1 MGAVRSMLRRAAGW
15 REFHC
20 VLGVGLAVLST
31 SLVVAPADA
40 AETTLVAPV
49 KIMPLG
55 DSITH
60 GVGASGGY
68 RLELKDLLVPAGYS
82 FDFVGSRN
90 SGPYE
95 IEDRQHEGNSGYKI
109 HDIAAIARN
118 RVTTYRPDIVLLVIG
133 TNDVWTDYELDSAP
147 ARLGGLIDT
156 IVDAAP
162 AASVIVGS
170 IPPLADSLDDA
181 QARTYNAAVPGV
193 VQARADAG
201 KKVSFVDMYG
211 AMTLAD
217 LYDGVHPNADGYF
230 KMADVWRPAL
240 EAILPSV
247 PSTGS
252 PNCPC
257 SAWSAGQSPVVSQ
270 VSSTSPT
277 EVGVRF
283 RVEQYGYITGVRF
296 FKGPLNTGTH
306 KGSLWARDGRLLA
319 SATFTNET
327 ASGWQ
332 QVNFSSPVVV
342 WPWTTYVASYFAP
355 VGRYAA
361 DPAVFTQTEIVSSPV
376 RLLAAGQSGGNGWT
390 LGTSTGGFPN
400 VPSSQAANYWVDV
413 VFSPSA
419 DPAPPT
425 PPPSAPGNLR
435 VTGTSSSQISLAWND
450 VVGETGFR
458 VERAPG
464 GTTNW
469 ASVAI
474 VPRDNWVFTDTGL
487 AASTTYKYRIIATSR
502 NGDSAPS
509 AVVTA
514 TTAALPPPVAP
525 GGVTAVAVS
534 PSQIDVAWLDVAGES
549 GYRVQRSLDGVTGW
563 VQVGTTGQD
572 VVSWSDMG
580 LAASTAYFYRV
591 VASNGSGDSAPSAVV
606 TATTAAPP
614 APVAPGG
621 VTAVA
626 VSPSQVDVAWLDVAG
641 ESGYRVQRSPDG
653 LSGWV
658 QVGTTGQDVVSFS
671 DTGLA
676 VSTTYFYRVVAGNS
690 SGDSPPSA
698 VVSAT
703 TAAPPPPP
711 APEAPA
717 GVTAVAVSSS
727 QVDVAWQDVA
737 GESGYRVQR
746 SLDGVTGWVQVGT
759 TGQDVVSFSDTGLAA
774 STTYFYRVVAS
785 NGSGDSAP
793 SAVVNATTATPPP
806 EAPAGVTAVAV
817 ASSQVDVAWLDVAG
831 ESGYAV
837 QRSPDGLSG
846 WVQVGTTGQD
856 VVSFSDTGLAVSTTY
871 FYRVVASNSSGDSP
885 PSAGVSATTAAPP
898 PPPAPEAPGGVTAV
912 AVSSSQVDVAW
923 QDVAGESGYAVER
936 SLDGV
941 SGWDEIGTTGQDV
954 VSFSD
959 TGLAASTTYFY
970 RVVASNGSGDSAP
983 SAVVT
988 ATTPAPDTQPPST
1001 PTKLK
1006 ATVAKS
1012 KVNLTW
1018 TGSTDSG
1025 SGVAGY
1031 RVYRSSTGLEGSF
1044 TLLIT
1049 TASTSASVQAPSGVA
1064 LWYRVTAYDVAGN
1077 ESVPSP
1083 AVRAVA
1089 R

>member
-230 KMADVWRPAL
+230 KMANVWRPAL
-240 EAILPSV
+240 EAILPAV

-376 RLLAAGQSGGNGWT
+376 RLLAAGQSGGNGWA

-487 AASTTYKYRIIATSR
+487 AASTTYKYRVIATSR

-514 TTAALPPPVAP
+514 TTDAPLPSPPV
-525 GGVTAVAVS
+525 
-534 PSQIDVAWLDVAGES
+534 
-549 GYRVQRSLDGVTGW
+549 
-563 VQVGTTGQD
+563 
-572 VVSWSDMG
+572 
-580 LAASTAYFYRV
+580 
-591 VASNGSGDSAPSAVV
+591 
-606 TATTAAPP
+606 
-614 APVAPGG
+614 
-621 VTAVA
+621 
-626 VSPSQVDVAWLDVAG
+626 
-641 ESGYRVQRSPDG
+641 
-653 LSGWV
+653 
-658 QVGTTGQDVVSFS
+658 
-671 DTGLA
+671 
-676 VSTTYFYRVVAGNS
+676 
-690 SGDSPPSA
+690 
-698 VVSAT
+698 
-703 TAAPPPPP
+703 
-711 APEAPA
+711 
-717 GVTAVAVSSS
+717 
-727 QVDVAWQDVA
+727 
-737 GESGYRVQR
+737 
-746 SLDGVTGWVQVGT
+746 
-759 TGQDVVSFSDTGLAA
+759 
-774 STTYFYRVVAS
+774 
-785 NGSGDSAP
+785 
-793 SAVVNATTATPPP
+793 
-806 EAPAGVTAVAV
+806 
-817 ASSQVDVAWLDVAG
+817 
-831 ESGYAV
+831 
-837 QRSPDGLSG
+837 
-846 WVQVGTTGQD
+846 
-856 VVSFSDTGLAVSTTY
+856 
-871 FYRVVASNSSGDSP
+871 
-885 PSAGVSATTAAPP
+885 
-898 PPPAPEAPGGVTAV
+898 APGGVTAV
-912 AVSSSQVDVAW
+912 AVSSSQVDVGW
-923 QDVAGESGYAVER
+923 QDVAGESGYMVQR
-936 SLDGV
+936 SSDGV
-941 SGWDEIGTTGQDV
+941 SGWVQVGTTGQDV
-954 VSFSD
+954 VAFSD
-959 TGLAASTTYFY
+959 TGLAASTAYSY
-970 RVVASNGSGDSAP
+970 RVVATNGSGDSAP
-983 SAVVT
+983 SAVVS

-1006 ATVAKS
+1006 ANVAKS

>member
-15 REFHC
+15 REFQC
-20 VLGVGLAVLST
+20 VLGVGLALLST

-40 AETTLVAPV
+40 AETTLVTPV
-49 KIMPLG
+49 KVMPLG

-68 RLELKDLLVPAGYS
+68 RLELKDLLVPAGNS
-82 FDFVGSRN
+82 FDFVGSQA
-90 SGPYE
+90 SGPFE
-95 IEDRQHEGNSGYKI
+95 IEDRQHQGHSGFKI
-109 HDIAAIARN
+109 HDIAAIAHD
-118 RVTTYRPDIVLLVIG
+118 RVTTYRPDVVLLVIG
-133 TNDVWTDYELDSAP
+133 TNDVWTDYELGSAP

-181 QARTYNAAVPGV
+181 QARTYNAAIPGV

-211 AMTLAD
+211 AMTPAD

-230 KMADVWRPAL
+230 KMADVW
-240 EAILPSV
+240 LPSHKQFLSAV

-252 PNCPC
+252 PTCPC
-257 SAWSAGQSPVVSQ
+257 SAWSAGQAPVVSQ

-283 RVEQYGYITGVRF
+283 RVEKYGYITGIRF
-296 FKGPLNTGTH
+296 YKGPLNTGVH
-306 KGSLWARDGRLLA
+306 KGSLWSRSGTLLA

-332 QVNFSSPVVV
+332 QVDFASPVVV

-361 DPAVFTQTEIVSSPV
+361 DPSVFTQTEIVASPV
-376 RLLAAGQSGGNGWT
+376 RLLAAGQSGGNGWSV
-390 LGTSTGGFPN
+390 GTSTGAFPS
-400 VPSSQAANYWVDV
+400 VASSQAANYWVDV

-419 DPAPPT
+419 DPAPPP
-425 PPPSAPGNLR
+425 PPPSAPGSLR
-435 VTGTSSSQISLAWND
+435 VTATSSSQISLAWND

-469 ASVAI
+469 ASVGI

-487 AASTTYKYRIIATSR
+487 AASTTYKYRVIATSR
-502 NGDSAPS
+502 TGDSAPS
-509 AVVTA
+509 NVLTS

-525 GGVTAVAVS
+525 GGVTAVAASSSEV
-534 PSQIDVAWLDVAGES
+534 DVTWQDVAGES
-549 GYRVQRSLDGVTGW
+549 GYRGQRSL
-563 VQVGTTGQD
+563 
-572 VVSWSDMG
+572 
-580 LAASTAYFYRV
+580 
-591 VASNGSGDSAPSAVV
+591 NGG
-606 TATTAAPP
+606 
-614 APVAPGG
+614 
-621 VTAVA
+621 
-626 VSPSQVDVAWLDVAG
+626 
-641 ESGYRVQRSPDG
+641 
-653 LSGWV
+653 SGWV
-658 QVGTTGQDVVSFS
+658 QVGTTAQDVVLFS

-676 VSTTYFYRVVAGNS
+676 ASTTYFYRVVAFNNS
-690 SGDSPPSA
+690 GTSAPSA

-711 APEAPA
+711 VPEAPG

-727 QVDVAWQDVA
+727 QVDVDWQDVA
-737 GESGYRVQR
+737 GESGYAVQR
-746 SLDGVTGWVQVGT
+746 SLDGVSGWDLVGT

-774 STTYFYRVVAS
+774 STAYFYRVVAS
-785 NGSGDSAP
+785 NGG
-793 SAVVNATTATPPP
+793 
-806 EAPAGVTAVAV
+806 
-817 ASSQVDVAWLDVAG
+817 
-831 ESGYAV
+831 
-837 QRSPDGLSG
+837 
-846 WVQVGTTGQD
+846 
-856 VVSFSDTGLAVSTTY
+856 
-871 FYRVVASNSSGDSP
+871 GDSP
-885 PSAGVSATTAAPP
+885 PSAVVSATTATAPP
-898 PPPAPEAPGGVTAV
+898 VAPAGVSAV

-923 QDVAGESGYAVER
+923 QDVAGESGYAVQR
-936 SLDGV
+936 SPDGV
-941 SGWDEIGTTGQDV
+941 SGWAQVGVTGRDV

-959 TGLAASTTYFY
+959 TGLAASTTYYY
-970 RVVASNGSGDSAP
+970 RVVASNSSGDSAP
-983 SAVVT
+983 SVIVS
-988 ATTPAPDTQPPST
+988 ATTFALADTQPPT
-1001 PTKLK
+1001 APTKLK
-1006 ATVAKS
+1006 ATVAKG

-1018 TGSTDSG
+1018 TGSTDSD

-1044 TLLIT
+1044 TLVTT
-1049 TASTSASVQAPSGVA
+1049 TASTSASLQAPSGVA